1 MYYTFQH
8 KFYIHIQRQTED
20 YKIMMMIEIVDV
32 FKIEW
37 AKKKQ
42 IKAYTIRITRFIS
55 RTTEIGIQ
63 ERENEIHSLV

>member
-37 AKKKQ
+37 AKKKTNKS
-42 IKAYTIRITRFIS
+42 IHNSHY
-55 RTTEIGIQ
+55 
-63 ERENEIHSLV
+63 EIHIENNRDRNTRKRE